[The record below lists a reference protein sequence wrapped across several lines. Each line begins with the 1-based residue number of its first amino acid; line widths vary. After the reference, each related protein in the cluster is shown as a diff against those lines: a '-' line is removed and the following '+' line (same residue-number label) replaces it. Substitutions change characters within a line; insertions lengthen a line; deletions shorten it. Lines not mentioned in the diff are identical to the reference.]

1 MKKDEIKEEDRNEIG
16 RMRGDTNERERGS
29 EKSVV

>member
-16 RMRGDTNERERGS
+16 RMRGDTNERER
-29 EKSVV
+29 EEVKKV

>member
-16 RMRGDTNERERGS
+16 RMGGDTNERESGR